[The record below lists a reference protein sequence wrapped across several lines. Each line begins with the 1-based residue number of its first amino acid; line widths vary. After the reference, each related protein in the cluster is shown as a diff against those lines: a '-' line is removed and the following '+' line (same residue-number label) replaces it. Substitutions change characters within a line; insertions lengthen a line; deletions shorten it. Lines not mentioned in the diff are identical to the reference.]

1 MHFFTSSQCFWMAL
15 TLQNLKLGGNLEFS
29 WYSCNI
35 LRYCSNRCIVWFF
48 IPENCPAQANR
59 KFPVQLYVKIQILF
73 EPPFGIC
80 KWANHLS
87 FLAMEPFKES
97 IFSWSHFQRPF
108 CPWRSFTFPVWFTR
122 CFNRTMTEWLTLNRS
137 AVCLVGRITPYH
149 SNCLPSLCIWRFSTC
164 HVEIKFR
171 KFKVSTALRV

>member
-48 IPENCPAQANR
+48 IPENCPAQVNR

-73 EPPFGIC
+73 EPPFWIC

-87 FLAMEPFKES
+87 FLAM
-97 IFSWSHFQRPF
+97 
-108 CPWRSFTFPVWFTR
+108 CPWTVLYCSLQQMDKTTSTSSVCQWPSTDRWFSPDTPISSTNKTDR
-122 CFNRTMTEWLTLNRS
+122 HDITEILLQLALNTINQK
-137 AVCLVGRITPYH
+137 L
-149 SNCLPSLCIWRFSTC
+149 STINL
-164 HVEIKFR
+164 ER
-171 KFKVSTALRV
+171 PLQRNQ

>member
-1 MHFFTSSQCFWMAL
+1 MHFFTFSQCFWMAL
-15 TLQNLKLGGNLEFS
+15 TLQNFKLGGNLEFS

-73 EPPFGIC
+73 EPPFWIC

-87 FLAMEPFKES
+87 FLAMCYGRDNSAFRYWFRVLQK
-97 IFSWSHFQRPF
+97 IFLKVKYVHSYWEQRF
-108 CPWRSFTFPVWFTR
+108 IFTWRLKCCSRW
-122 CFNRTMTEWLTLNRS
+122 TEELLLCLVKTLNTGTN
-137 AVCLVGRITPYH
+137 A
-149 SNCLPSLCIWRFSTC
+149 F
-164 HVEIKFR
+164 
-171 KFKVSTALRV
+171 